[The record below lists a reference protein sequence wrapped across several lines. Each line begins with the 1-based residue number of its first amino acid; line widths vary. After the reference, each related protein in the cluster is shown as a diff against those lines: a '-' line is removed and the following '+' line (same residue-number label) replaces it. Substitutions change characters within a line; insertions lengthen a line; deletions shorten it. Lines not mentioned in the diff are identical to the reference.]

1 MMRSNIYIW
10 LISALALFIC
20 GNSYACGP
28 WYFAPYGYKM
38 YRVYDEKSVVKRDD
52 VKDNCVLWQN
62 LTSKDIPLKDIE
74 EVVYKYSI
82 AQMKT
87 IMSVVS
93 NNAFASW
100 IKDKNDKEIY
110 DFLLLA
116 KSCEAARDMVY
127 DPWYYP
133 RKNDGTYTSLLD
145 IEELAKE
152 YKGSRLKDRYALQ
165 AVRAMFSAGRFQEC
179 VDYWNEV
186 EASLPDGLIK
196 EMTRGYLV
204 GAYFQVGKI
213 DEALTY
219 FTKIGDLN
227 SIIFC
232 LKKQGKLTDA
242 VAELE
247 CIAQY
252 APDSERIPEIL
263 QRVVSIYEPWGG
275 DDDDYKH
282 RMTTGY
288 CYLEDNDPFSRLYN
302 LSVEMT
308 KRKSLVN
315 KAVWCY
321 TASFLADLQAKPYDA
336 WRYINQASQC
346 SSSEYLTGSIRVMK
360 MYLDAKVSTY
370 DSAYEARLYK
380 DLKWLD
386 AQIVNNITD
395 QVKECTSEYCAYRM
409 RINLSY
415 YYWNDMLRRI
425 LLSEVCPRML
435 DRGMS
440 VRALQLANMADNRLI
455 GLVDKVEGQSLR
467 EYRMSGEYNCLDY
480 RSLFFKMMYNDVPVC
495 DVISYVNRTKNA
507 NSSFDTFLNSRGYID
522 EDYFY
527 DLIGTKYLKALNYD
541 SAVKYLSKVSSSYQS
556 RLNTKEYMNR
566 DPFCMERGH
575 LKDVND
581 YKLNFAK
588 EMARLEKS
596 ISTTTDVA
604 QKSIDLIRYGT
615 GIRNSIGYCWA
626 LTSYIRDFYYDEIP
640 PEDEPI
646 LAKVEEIYNEA
657 VGILNVPDLSFDQKE
672 MAAIALV
679 TINKSKTA
687 LAKFP
692 HTYAV
697 KYKRAM
703 CDVLSDYDTK
713 FVARLRF

>member
-1 MMRSNIYIW
+1 M
-10 LISALALFIC
+10 
-20 GNSYACGP
+20 
-28 WYFAPYGYKM
+28 
-38 YRVYDEKSVVKRDD
+38 
-52 VKDNCVLWQN
+52 
-62 LTSKDIPLKDIE
+62 
-74 EVVYKYSI
+74 
-82 AQMKT
+82 
-87 IMSVVS
+87 MSVVS

-100 IKDKNDKEIY
+100 IKEKNDKEIY
-110 DFLLLA
+110 DFLILA

-152 YKGSRLKDRYALQ
+152 YKGCRLKDRYALQ

-179 VDYWNEV
+179 VDYWNEM

-219 FTKIGDLN
+219 FTNIGDVN

-232 LKKQGKLTDA
+232 LKKQGKLTDG

-247 CIAQY
+247 CIAKY
-252 APDSERIPEIL
+252 APDSERILEIL

-288 CYLEDNDPFSRLYN
+288 YYLEDNEPFSRLYN
-302 LSVEMT
+302 LSVEMA

-321 TASFLADLQAKPYDA
+321 TAAFLADLQAKPYDA
-336 WRYINQASQC
+336 WRYINMASQC
-346 SSSEYLTGSIRVMK
+346 PASDYLSGSIRVLK

-380 DLKWLD
+380 DLQWLD
-386 AQIVNNITD
+386 NKIKDNITD
-395 QVKECTSEYCAYRM
+395 QVKEYTSEYHAYRM
-409 RINLSY
+409 RINTSY

-425 LLSEVCPRML
+425 LLAEVCPRML
-435 DRGMS
+435 DRGNP
-440 VRALQLANMADNRLI
+440 VRALQLANMADNRLLA
-455 GLVDKVEGQSLR
+455 LVDDVEGTSLKD
-467 EYRMSGEYNCLDY
+467 YRLNGDYNCIDY
-480 RSLFFKMMYNDVPVC
+480 RSIFFTMMYNDVSAN
-495 DVISYVNRTKNA
+495 DLISYVNRTKSA
-507 NSSFDTFLNSRGYID
+507 KSGFDTFLNSRGYID
-522 EDYFY
+522 ADYFY
-527 DLIGTKYLKALNYD
+527 DLIGTRYLKELKYD
-541 SAVKYLSKVSSSYQS
+541 SAVKYLSKVSSAYQS
-556 RLNTKEYMNR
+556 RLNTEEYMNR
-566 DPFCMERGH
+566 DPFCMERGN
-575 LKDVND
+575 LRDTAD
-581 YKLNFAK
+581 YKLTFAK

-596 ISTTTDVA
+596 ISSTTDVA
-604 QKSIDLIRYGT
+604 QKSMDLIRYGT
-615 GIRNSIGYCWA
+615 GIRNSIGYSWV
-626 LTSYIRDFYYDEIP
+626 LTGYTRFHYYDYIP
-640 PEDEPI
+640 PQDEPI
-646 LAKVEEIYNEA
+646 LDRVEEIYNEA
-657 VGILNVPDLSFDQKE
+657 VSILDASELSFDQKE

-679 TINKSKTA
+679 TLNKCKTA

-692 HTYAV
+692 DTYAV

-703 CDVLSDYDTK
+703 CDVLYDYDTK
-713 FVARLRF
+713 FVARLRY